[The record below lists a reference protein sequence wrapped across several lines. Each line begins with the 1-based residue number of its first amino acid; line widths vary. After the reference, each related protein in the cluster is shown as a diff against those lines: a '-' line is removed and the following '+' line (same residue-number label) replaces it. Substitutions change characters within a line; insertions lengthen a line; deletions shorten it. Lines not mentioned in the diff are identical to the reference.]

1 MASVNAVQAVHDCYP
16 SILATLAADKNSTA
30 LGLHKYFAMYKVTLV
45 IAFMAD
51 VHNVIGK
58 LSCQLQKQDILF
70 SEIQP
75 LILDAARAQLD
86 HFKNHDGE
94 SSSCKCP

>member
-1 MASVNAVQAVHDCYP
+1 
-16 SILATLAADKNSTA
+16 
-30 LGLHKYFAMYKVTLV
+30 MYKVTLV

-58 LSCQLQKQDILF
+58 LSCQLQKQYILF

-75 LILDAARAQLD
+75 LMDAALADNNHEQPEL
-86 HFKNHDGE
+86 HFLTPSILLHKVPSH
-94 SSSCKCP
+94 